1 MTAFG
6 GGREDR
12 RQARRHADV
21 PASTMTVRRVRTDR
35 VGIRVRMAPGWACEP
50 FGPDKVVRRSIPCA
64 AMAFGRLLR

>member
-1 MTAFG
+1 MTALG

-21 PASTMTVRRVRTDR
+21 PAPARRVRTDR